1 MQVHKDGETGA
12 NREHL
17 DMPWESRCCITTV
30 PRQIEPEIRGRVQR
44 EGRPSVETTQ
54 WAHYVA
60 STSIQRRYDVAT
72 GYRRCIDVEAT

>member
-1 MQVHKDGETGA
+1 MYV
-12 NREHL
+12 
-17 DMPWESRCCITTV
+17 TTCK
-30 PRQIEPEIRGRVQR
+30 IAG
-44 EGRPSVETTQ
+44 SDLSQ